1 MSSLDDYEPTGQRE
15 IADMARIRHLFDS
28 SDDPWLRTTPLHA
41 TASAVVVHP
50 ESKQVLLRWHQ
61 RQQAWLQVGGH
72 GDPGEHDPLAIAL
85 REGYEETGLPDLRAW
100 PSDELR
106 HVAVVPVPANSKE
119 PAHEHADLRFVLAT
133 DNPAA
138 ARPEKPGAP
147 LRWLS
152 IAEAYG
158 LTSED
163 NFRETLSRVERLFT
177 GRGGPTQSAR

>member
-1 MSSLDDYEPTGQRE
+1 MFSLDSYRPVGARE
-15 IADMARIRHLFDS
+15 IADVARVRQLFE
-28 SDDPWLRTTPLHA
+28 SDADPWLRTTPLHA

-50 ESKQVLLRWHQ
+50 ETRRVLLRWHQ

-100 PSDELR
+100 PTAELR
-106 HVAVVPVPANSKE
+106 HVAIVPVPANKKE
-119 PAHEHADLRFVLAT
+119 PAHEHADLRYVLAT

-138 ARPEKPGAP
+138 ARPEKPSAP

-152 IAEAYG
+152 ISEAYEM
-158 LTSED
+158 TSED
-163 NFRETLSRVERLFT
+163 NFRETLSRVERLFA
-177 GRGGPTQSAR
+177 G